1 MVRGMMLSDLSL
13 EMVALFGFTLVFFL
27 VGLWRFDFD

>member
-1 MVRGMMLSDLSL
+1 MLTDVSL
-13 EMVALFGFTLVFFL
+13 ELIVLLGFSLVFFL